1 MKRKSNIK
9 MRHLDV
15 VKNLYKIQNLKNA
28 SDVMSI
34 TPAAISKSCIE
45 FEKIIGKTLFSRTR
59 KGFIPNDIAKRV
71 VESSILIEKEIDR
84 MIVDIDNIYN
94 DQKYISI
101 SFQSNSIIS
110 AMMNCVLNLK
120 RKKGIN
126 FSINYGSRDHIFSN
140 LLKGKTD
147 IIFASTYSEI
157 IDDRLDYKYIVK
169 DECVIFDR
177 TNIYTVDYII
187 KNWKT
192 LQSKIWILPVRGTAM
207 RDKFESIL
215 EYNGLKSPK
224 NLIEINS
231 TIGATN
237 FIDNDDTI
245 GMSPLSF
252 LKKIKYEAGAKEV
265 SDGSQKIILDVGIF
279 WRKNSREIVSSTV
292 NDLTKEI
299 IENI

>member
-1 MKRKSNIK
+1 
-9 MRHLDV
+9 
-15 VKNLYKIQNLKNA
+15 
-28 SDVMSI
+28 
-34 TPAAISKSCIE
+34 
-45 FEKIIGKTLFSRTR
+45 
-59 KGFIPNDIAKRV
+59 
-71 VESSILIEKEIDR
+71 
-84 MIVDIDNIYN
+84 
-94 DQKYISI
+94 
-101 SFQSNSIIS
+101 
-110 AMMNCVLNLK
+110 
-120 RKKGIN
+120 
-126 FSINYGSRDHIFSN
+126 
-140 LLKGKTD
+140 
-147 IIFASTYSEI
+147 
-157 IDDRLDYKYIVK
+157 
-169 DECVIFDR
+169 
-177 TNIYTVDYII
+177 
-187 KNWKT
+187 
-192 LQSKIWILPVRGTAM
+192 M

-252 LKKIKYEAGAKEV
+252 LEKIKYEAGAKEV

>member
-1 MKRKSNIK
+1 
-9 MRHLDV
+9 
-15 VKNLYKIQNLKNA
+15 
-28 SDVMSI
+28 
-34 TPAAISKSCIE
+34 
-45 FEKIIGKTLFSRTR
+45 
-59 KGFIPNDIAKRV
+59 
-71 VESSILIEKEIDR
+71 
-84 MIVDIDNIYN
+84 
-94 DQKYISI
+94 
-101 SFQSNSIIS
+101 
-110 AMMNCVLNLK
+110 
-120 RKKGIN
+120 
-126 FSINYGSRDHIFSN
+126 
-140 LLKGKTD
+140 
-147 IIFASTYSEI
+147 
-157 IDDRLDYKYIVK
+157 
-169 DECVIFDR
+169 
-177 TNIYTVDYII
+177 
-187 KNWKT
+187 
-192 LQSKIWILPVRGTAM
+192 M

-279 WRKNSREIVSSTV
+279 WRKNSREIVSNTV